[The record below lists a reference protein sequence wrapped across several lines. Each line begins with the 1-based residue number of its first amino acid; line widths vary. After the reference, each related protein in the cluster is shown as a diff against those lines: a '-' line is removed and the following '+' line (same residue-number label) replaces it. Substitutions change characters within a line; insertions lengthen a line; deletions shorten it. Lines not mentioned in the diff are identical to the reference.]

1 MTIRQLDASSQTQRP
16 TAGQVYTALERAMP
30 WLVWLFFLVIYGSA
44 TAPSIAALFDD
55 TLEFQLV
62 LPTFGIA
69 HPTGYPL
76 YTLLGGV
83 WSQLL
88 PVGNWAW
95 RVNLFSA
102 AAAAASVMLVFL
114 LARRLTWRAGHGD
127 TLAGAAAA
135 IAFGFGPVWWAQ
147 ATIAEVY
154 ALHNLFVAAILLVAV
169 NLPPAGAR
177 NFDRSVTL
185 LFGLIGLGLAHHRT
199 TALVL
204 PGVAL
209 YLLWT
214 ARTMIKPQRAWLAWA
229 LALLAPLLL
238 YAYLPLR
245 AAQGIA
251 DLNGSYVNS
260 WAGFWDHVLARRY
273 TSFFVANDLSQG
285 YSWADWLA
293 LWVTQSGWL
302 GAALSLLGLGM
313 LAERAHRPA
322 WTLVGLVLGV
332 NLLFALNYR
341 VADPEVFMLPVWL
354 CAAVLTGGGLTVLR
368 RLLPATRW
376 ATLLA
381 GGVVVALAI
390 GAGRGAPLN
399 RSNDWRTH
407 DYAVDMASVAFPPG
421 ARVIGIEGEM
431 TALKYMQQAEG
442 LGVIATPIVADAP
455 DARRTAIADA
465 LAVGVAPFLTREV
478 DGIAAQYSFT
488 GEGPL
493 VRVWPRGQ
501 VDEQTPS
508 IQRELALLD
517 GRLRL
522 EGYDVA
528 RLLWAGGPV
537 ARVTLYWR
545 PQQALDHNLKVSLR
559 VVDGTG
565 NPLPLADGA
574 PAAVDAFPLRQV
586 APTTSWAPEAQV
598 RDVYEIEL
606 PADPTGAQL
615 LLIIYDG
622 DTLAE
627 AGRIEAPLP

>member
-1 MTIRQLDASSQTQRP
+1 
-16 TAGQVYTALERAMP
+16 MP
-30 WLVWLFFLVIYGSA
+30 WLVWLVFLVSYGST

-83 WSQLL
+83 WSHLL

-95 RVNLFSA
+95 RANLFSA
-102 AAAAASVMLVFL
+102 VAAATSVMLVFL
-114 LARRLTWRAGHGD
+114 LTRRLTWRAGRGD
-127 TLAGAAAA
+127 TLAGVAAA

-154 ALHNLFVAAILLVAV
+154 ALHNLFIAAILLAAV
-169 NLPPAGAR
+169 SLPPAGAR
-177 NFDRSVTL
+177 HFDRRATL

-199 TALVL
+199 AVLVL

-209 YLLWT
+209 YLWWT
-214 ARTMIKPQRAWLAWA
+214 APAMVRPQRAWLVW
-229 LALLAPLLL
+229 LAAFLTPLLL
-238 YAYLPLR
+238 YCYIPLR
-245 AAQGIA
+245 AEQGIT

-273 TSFFVANDLSQG
+273 TSFFAANDLSQG
-285 YSWADWLA
+285 YTMTEWLA
-293 LWVTQSGWL
+293 QWVAQSGWL
-302 GAALSLLGLGM
+302 GAALSVLGLGM
-313 LAERAHRPA
+313 VVDRAHRPA
-322 WTLVGLVLGV
+322 WTLIGVVLGV
-332 NLLFALNYR
+332 NLIFAVSYR

-368 RLLPATRW
+368 RRLPSTRW

-399 RSNDWRTH
+399 RSDDWRAH

-421 ARVIGIEGEM
+421 SRVIGIEGEM

-442 LGVIATPIVADAP
+442 LGMAATPIVANAP
-455 DARRTAIADA
+455 DARRTALADA
-465 LAVGVAPFLTREV
+465 LAVDVAPYLTREV

-501 VDEQTPS
+501 ADARAPTIP
-508 IQRELALLD
+508 RELALLD
-517 GRLRL
+517 GRLLL
-522 EGYDVA
+522 EGYDVE

-545 PQQALDHNLKVSLR
+545 PQQALDRNLKVSLR
-559 VVDGTG
+559 VVDGAG
-565 NPLPLADGA
+565 NPLMLADGA
-574 PAAVDAFPLRQV
+574 PAVVDAFPLRQV
-586 APTTSWAPEAQV
+586 APTTSWAPDVQV
-598 RDVYEIEL
+598 RDVHEIEL

-627 AGRIEAPLP
+627 VGRIETPLP